1 MATMTDQTGSHHLDS
16 GRQLLS
22 VEDLHVA
29 YGAVKALRGISFEV
43 HSGEIVTLIG
53 ANGAGKSTTMNTIMG
68 LVKCQQGRINFL
80 GENIANMHA
89 FQIVRKGLS
98 LSPEGRRLFLN
109 LTVRE
114 NLEIGGLI
122 TLDKGVKQK
131 LYDEIF
137 ELFPRVKERLSQVA
151 GTLSGGEQQMVAIS
165 RAIMQNPNLLLLDEP
180 SLGLAPNLV
189 QEIFEKVT
197 ILNSEG
203 KTILMV
209 EQNAFQALRIS
220 HRAYCLEHG
229 EMVIKGTGRDL
240 LKDPKIKEAYL
251 GG

>member
-1 MATMTDQTGSHHLDS
+1 MTDQSGSHHLEK
-16 GRQLLS
+16 GTMILA
-22 VEDLHVA
+22 VEDLHVS
-29 YGAVKALRGISFEV
+29 YGAVRALRGISFSV
-43 HSGEIVTLIG
+43 KAGEIVTLIG

-68 LVKCQQGRINFL
+68 LVKCQAGRVLFL
-80 GENIANMHA
+80 EEDIANMHA

-109 LTVRE
+109 LSVRE

-122 TLDKGVKQK
+122 TEDKGLKAE
-131 LYDEIF
+131 LLDEIF
-137 ELFPRVKERLSQVA
+137 ELFPRVKERLTQIA

-165 RAIMQNPNLLLLDEP
+165 RAIMQNPDLLLLDEP

-189 QEIFEKVT
+189 QEIFEKVQ
-197 ILNSEG
+197 ILNNEG

-209 EQNAFQALRIS
+209 EQNAFQALKIS
-220 HRAYCLEHG
+220 HRAYCFEHG
-229 EMVIKGTGRDL
+229 ELTLQGSGKEML
-240 LKDPKIKEAYL
+240 SNPKIKEAYL